1 MLRLSSAE
9 RAKLIQSK
17 LVYRGYDL
25 EVTRAALGW
34 RVGIYP
40 RTADLPLLGRCEV
53 FATDPNE
60 AVVIAKDRVDGA
72 NSL

>member
-1 MLRLSSAE
+1 MLRFNSAE
-9 RAKLIQSK
+9 RAQLLQSK

-25 EVTRAALGW
+25 EVRHTASGW

-40 RTADLPLLGRCEV
+40 RTAALPIVGRCEV
-53 FATDPNE
+53 FASDPDE

-72 NSL
+72 ISS